1 MSMVAEKLQP
11 PPNTRRLAAEDS
23 FIPLGRVAT
32 VTMPSKEQIIEAA
45 VELVKAKASA
55 RKTA

>member
-1 MSMVAEKLQP
+1 MSLVQEKMNP

-32 VTMPSKEQIIEAA
+32 ITMPSKDMIVEAA
-45 VELVKAKASA
+45 LELVKAQGNA
-55 RKTA
+55 RKLA